1 MLLIWQMRKIFR
13 LFVEVFKLNH
23 LNSGEDTNV
32 LSIEEVKA
40 LRIRKQRI
48 ENERKSRKY
57 ISEINKKYKKWKD
70 KNNKSLTKKAS

>member
-1 MLLIWQMRKIFR
+1 MLLIWQMRNFFR
-13 LFVEVFKLNH
+13 LFIEVFKLNH
-23 LNSGEDTNV
+23 LNSKEDTNV

-70 KNNKSLTKKAS
+70 KSNNSLTKKAS

>member
-1 MLLIWQMRKIFR
+1 MLLSWQMRNFFR
-13 LFVEVFKLNH
+13 LFVKVFKFNH
-23 LNSGEDTNV
+23 LNSKEDTNV

-48 ENERKSRKY
+48 ENEKKSRKY

-70 KNNKSLTKKAS
+70 KNDKSLSKKAS

>member
-1 MLLIWQMRKIFR
+1 MLLIWQMSKFFR

-23 LNSGEDTNV
+23 LNSREDTNV

-40 LRIRKQRI
+40 LRIHKQRI

-70 KNNKSLTKKAS
+70 KSNNSLTKKAS